1 MPCINTV
8 VTNHFK
14 MLFRDMPNQSFD
26 KVENGNSFEDELI
39 VFVTIVVKS
48 NKVTVILVDT
58 RSRNNRTAE
67 IMTDVFQ
74 NGIRFTL
81 VRFRINIES
90 VFAFSVASGLNPFKR
105 GIKMFLHKIKENGTE
120 GISQKFVIKMSDK
133 TICTGV
139 AETDFR
145 NQAVDMRIP
154 FNISAKSM
162 KNTDKT
168 GGESSDLLI

>member
-1 MPCINTV
+1 
-8 VTNHFK
+8 
-14 MLFRDMPNQSFD
+14 
-26 KVENGNSFEDELI
+26 
-39 VFVTIVVKS
+39 
-48 NKVTVILVDT
+48 
-58 RSRNNRTAE
+58 
-67 IMTDVFQ
+67 
-74 NGIRFTL
+74 
-81 VRFRINIES
+81 
-90 VFAFSVASGLNPFKR
+90 
-105 GIKMFLHKIKENGTE
+105 MFLHKIKENGTE